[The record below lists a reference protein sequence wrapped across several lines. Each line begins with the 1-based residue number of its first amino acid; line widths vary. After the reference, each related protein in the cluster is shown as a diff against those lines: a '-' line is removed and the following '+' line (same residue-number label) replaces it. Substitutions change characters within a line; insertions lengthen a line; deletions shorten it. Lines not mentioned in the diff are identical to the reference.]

1 MKRWMVVAA
10 ASLLIVA
17 GLGFGV
23 FRWLRGGSGA
33 SERYGGSL
41 EAKLISEFPN
51 EGQESWAHGEPVRL
65 SQLRGKP
72 VLIEVWSPG

>member
-1 MKRWMVVAA
+1 MKRWMVIAA

-17 GLGFGV
+17 GLGVGV

-41 EAKLISEFPN
+41 EAKQISEFPSDAA
-51 EGQESWAHGEPVRL
+51 GSWAHGEPVGL
-65 SQLRGKP
+65 SSLRGKP